1 MSFNSATKKR
11 NAITGAWDKF
21 IFNLTIINLYLLH
34 YTTIFKI
41 RLTLSIY
48 YLNLFQRTPLHD
60 AAEKGDVET
69 LKNLG
74 KDVDINIKD
83 KAEVCKSVLLVHL

>member
-1 MSFNSATKKR
+1 MGWIHLQPDHYQSVSVT
-11 NAITGAWDKF
+11 
-21 IFNLTIINLYLLH
+21 LH
-34 YTTIFKI
+34 YNFQNQF

-74 KDVDINIKD
+74 KDIDINIKD
-83 KAEVCKSVLLVHL
+83 KAGVCKSVLLVHL

>member
-1 MSFNSATKKR
+1 MSFNFSYNKEKCNYR
-11 NAITGAWDKF
+11 WDEF
-21 IFNLTIINLYLLH
+21 IFNYYQSVSVTLH
-34 YTTIFKI
+34 YNFQNQF

-48 YLNLFQRTPLHD
+48 YLNFFQRTPLHD
-60 AAEKGDVET
+60 AAEKGDVEA

-74 KDVDINIKD
+74 KDININIKD